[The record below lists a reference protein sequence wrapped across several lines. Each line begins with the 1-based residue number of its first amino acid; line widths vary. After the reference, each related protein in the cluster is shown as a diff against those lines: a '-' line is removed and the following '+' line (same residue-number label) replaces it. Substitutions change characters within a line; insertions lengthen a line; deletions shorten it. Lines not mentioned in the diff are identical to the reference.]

1 MGNQFKGGRM
11 NKGGLMTTQSAE
23 IMDVVD
29 SLPIDMKL
37 EIIDHLLESIS
48 PRKDEVEEAWKEEV
62 ERRIDEVENGEVKL
76 IPGEEVFAKMRER
89 YKK

>member
-1 MGNQFKGGRM
+1 
-11 NKGGLMTTQSAE
+11 MTTKTAD

-48 PRKDEVEEAWKEEV
+48 PSRKEIDEAWSEEV
-62 ERRIDEVENGEVKL
+62 ERRIDEVESGKVKT
-76 IPGEEVFAKMRER
+76 IPLEEVRERFRER
-89 YKK
+89 YRK

>member
-1 MGNQFKGGRM
+1 
-11 NKGGLMTTQSAE
+11 MTTQTAE

-37 EIIDHLLESIS
+37 ELIDHLLESIS
-48 PRKDEVEEAWKEEV
+48 PSRKEIDEAWKEEV

-76 IPGEEVFAKMRER
+76 IPGEEVFARMRER

>member
-1 MGNQFKGGRM
+1 
-11 NKGGLMTTQSAE
+11 MTAQAME

-37 EIIDHLLESIS
+37 EIIDRLLESIS
-48 PRKDEVEEAWKEEV
+48 PSKNEVEEAWKEEV

-76 IPGEEVFAKMRER
+76 IPLEEVRER
-89 YKK
+89 LGKRYRR

>member
-1 MGNQFKGGRM
+1 
-11 NKGGLMTTQSAE
+11 MTTQTME

-48 PRKDEVEEAWKEEV
+48 PTNKDVEEAWKEEV

-76 IPGEEVFAKMRER
+76 IPLEEVRER
-89 YKK
+89 LGKRYRK

>member
-1 MGNQFKGGRM
+1 
-11 NKGGLMTTQSAE
+11 MTTQTLE
-23 IMDVVD
+23 ILDVVD

-37 EIIDHLLESIS
+37 EIIDHLLDSIS
-48 PRKDEVEEAWKEEV
+48 PRKHEVEEAWKDEV

-76 IPGEEVFAKMRER
+76 IPGEEVFARMRER

>member
-1 MGNQFKGGRM
+1 
-11 NKGGLMTTQSAE
+11 MTAQTIE

-37 EIIDHLLESIS
+37 ELIDHLLASIS
-48 PRKDEVEEAWKEEV
+48 PTKKETEEAWKEEV
-62 ERRIDEVENGEVKL
+62 ERRIDEVESGEVKT
-76 IPGEEVFAKMRER
+76 IPGEEVLARMRQR

>member
-1 MGNQFKGGRM
+1 
-11 NKGGLMTTQSAE
+11 MTAQTME

-48 PRKDEVEEAWKEEV
+48 PTNKEVEDAWKEEV
-62 ERRIDEVENGEVKL
+62 ERRIDEVESGKVEL
-76 IPGEEVFAKMRER
+76 IPLEEVFARMPER
-89 YKK
+89 YSN